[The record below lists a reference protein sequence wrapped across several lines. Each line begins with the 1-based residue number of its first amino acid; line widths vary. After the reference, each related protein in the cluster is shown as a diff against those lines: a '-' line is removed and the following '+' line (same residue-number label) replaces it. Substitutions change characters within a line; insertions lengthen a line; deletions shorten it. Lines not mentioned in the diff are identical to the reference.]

1 MKPLRLG
8 GVIDQPQFH
17 RVGLVRLKTRKLH
30 HVGRR
35 LKDAVRAN
43 SVELIFLGNWVAFVG
58 FVFRE
63 QASLE
68 FNLSLSIWRLG
79 IGVCPAP
86 VVLAVDPLI
95 EALIRLGPLR
105 LQ

>member
-79 IGVCPAP
+79 IGVCSAP